1 MKTKLPFI
9 LAVAAILGLAAGSN
23 YIINSA
29 RLDGFI
35 YGNKSGLTDTIITF
49 DSDSLGQYKLQN
61 IANPVGPLDAV
72 NFRTLLSSG
81 GGGGWDSIP
90 FNPLTGDLQAFFG
103 GSNIYTTSIDGRYLK
118 YADSTLYVTITQL
131 NDSLNYL
138 DSVIMEN
145 QYHVFE
151 IRLPSSTTVS
161 GRISGAT
168 AGVDYPADWSLA
180 AGVSVVDL
188 VVTHNLG
195 RRVTSV
201 SIFAIDGT
209 SEQQLFNT
217 AAYNGVITPDVNSVR
232 IQSLAT
238 IQKAIK
244 IYIIFK

>member
-9 LAVAAILGLAAGSN
+9 LAVAVILGLAAGSN

-35 YGNKSGLTDTIITF
+35 YGNKSGGTDTIITF
-49 DSDSLGQYKLQN
+49 HQDSAGQYKVQN
-61 IANPVGPLDAV
+61 IANPVNPLDAV

-90 FNPLTGDLQAFFG
+90 FNPATGDLQAYFG

-118 YADSTLYVTITQL
+118 YADSTLYITTTQF

-145 QYHVFE
+145 KNVFYVT
-151 IRLPSSTTVS
+151 LANSTTVA
-161 GRISGAT
+161 GRIA
-168 AGVDYPADWSLA
+168 AGVTYGPGTESWILA
-180 AGVSVVDL
+180 AGTSPVDL
-188 VVTHNLG
+188 VITHNFG
-195 RRVTSV
+195 RRVADVTV
-201 SIFAIDGT
+201 WAIDGT
-209 SEQQLFNT
+209 QEQKLLNT
-217 AAYNGVITPDVNSVR
+217 ASNNGLITPDANTLR

-244 IYIIFK
+244 IHIIFN

>member
-1 MKTKLPFI
+1 MKTKLSFL
-9 LAVAAILGLAAGSN
+9 LAIVAIIGIAAGSN
-23 YIINSA
+23 YIISSA
-29 RLDGFI
+29 RLEGFI
-35 YGNKSGLTDTIITF
+35 YGNKSGGVDTIITF
-49 DSDSLGQYKLQN
+49 HADSLGQYKVQN
-61 IANPVGPLDAV
+61 IANPVNPLDAV

-90 FNPLTGDLQAFFG
+90 FNPLTGDLQAYFG

-118 YADSTLYVTITQL
+118 YADSALYVTITQL

-151 IRLPSSTTVS
+151 IRLPSSTTVA
-161 GRISGAT
+161 GRIAGAT

-195 RRVTSV
+195 RRVASV

-217 AAYNGVITPDVNSVR
+217 AAFNGIITPDSKTLR